1 MISFDPKGAMAM
13 STYFHGDRKYRHS
26 GLLLSSVDRGWS
38 GIAADLRSHPK
49 CEVASF
55 KPGYTE
61 VAIAM
66 HGCSGLVVRKGVSEQ
81 HETRS
86 RPGTIWLAPAGVKE
100 EISIAGAHEQVL
112 HLYMPQQ
119 PFNSLASDDTF
130 RPDPY
135 SLRYLSDIQDDMI
148 REIGRAILSELVAE
162 SSAGRMFVEAAA
174 LALAARLA
182 HSYAE
187 PAPSRPQRF
196 GSHRFDEIRLGR
208 VLNYIAEN
216 LDRDITI
223 AQLASVACLSP
234 SHFASMFSRS
244 IGVAP
249 YRYVSQ
255 QRLESAKM
263 MLADG
268 KRSLSDIA
276 FSCQFSSQ
284 TSFNRAFLRAIGVT
298 PGEYRRARVEERYL
312 ALQQAGS
319 KVQQAA

>member
-1 MISFDPKGAMAM
+1 MPM
-13 STYFHGDRKYRHS
+13 STYVHGDRKYRHS
-26 GLLLSSVDRGWS
+26 GVLLSSVGRGWS
-38 GIAADLRSHPK
+38 SIAADLRSHPN

-66 HGCSGLVVRKGVSEQ
+66 RGCSGLVVRKGANEQ

-100 EISIAGAHEQVL
+100 EASIAGVHEQVL
-112 HLYMPQQ
+112 HLYLPQQ

-148 REIGRAILSELVAE
+148 REIGRAILSEMTAE
-162 SSAGRMFVEAAA
+162 SSTGHMFVEATA
-174 LALAARLA
+174 LVLAARLV

-187 PAPSRPQRF
+187 TAPSRSQGLISR
-196 GSHRFDEIRLGR
+196 RLDETRLRR
-208 VLNYIAEN
+208 VLDYIAEN
-216 LDRDITI
+216 LDRDITV

-234 SHFASMFSRS
+234 SHFASMFSVTT
-244 IGVAP
+244 GVAP

-255 QRLESAKM
+255 QRLGSAKM

-284 TSFNRAFLRAIGVT
+284 TSFNRAFLRATGMT
-298 PGEYRRARVEERYL
+298 PGEYRRASRN
-312 ALQQAGS
+312 
-319 KVQQAA
+319 